1 MAKAKTPE
9 TETAAPANEKKPR
22 PQNSRLKPLGSGLLT
37 PEEEFAIR
45 SKGGKAACEK
55 RWHKQE
61 TLAMGEVLSNLLSK
75 GMKKG
80 EVTPVDEVESIADLD
95 TLNPSGKSYI
105 WLMELKRYLATGDK
119 ESRDFVYRAV
129 KEYETEKS
137 IQEMVERLTE
147 SGVQI
152 NADKLALLN
161 ALQKQ
166 HMDRLLLVGVAASMG
181 IEVPDLS
188 GEKDKKNEEA
198 APGGV
203 HIHLTRGEKPAG
215 DGAKAT
221 HVTVG
226 VDPDAGDEA

>member
-1 MAKAKTPE
+1 MAKAKAPE
-9 TETAAPANEKKPR
+9 AAPATERKKPR
-22 PQNSRLKPLGSGLLT
+22 PQTAHLKKLGTGQLT

-45 SKGGKAACEK
+45 SKGGKASCEK

-80 EVTPVDEVESIADLD
+80 EVTPIDEVESIADLD
-95 TLNPSGKSYI
+95 TMNPSGKTYI

-119 ESRDFVYRAV
+119 ESRDFVYKAV

-137 IQEMVERLTE
+137 IQDMVTRLTE
-147 SGVQI
+147 TGVQI

-188 GEKDKKNEEA
+188 GDKKKDEDP

-203 HIHLTRGEKPAG
+203 HIHLIRGEKPAG
-215 DGAKAT
+215 DAGKAT
-221 HVTVG
+221 QVSVG
-226 VDPDAGDEA
+226 VDEDAGDQV